1 MFVQSWL
8 DPAKVQLIGFKF
20 PSTFGKLNSQATLG
34 DLDSDHLSKL
44 SLFHIVIMILPLH
57 KGTQLQLK
65 SNQGVDLETPGV
77 LGKCNP
83 YFARVIDFSWVE
95 QGQSCI
101 WNFTLGFW
109 SLKVVL

>member
-1 MFVQSWL
+1 MLQNMFSKMFVQSWL

-77 LGKCNP
+77 LGKRNP

-101 WNFTLGFW
+101 
-109 SLKVVL
+109 